1 MKDFVKVCV
10 RLCFLLCQVQGA
22 LEILRDGVK
31 VSCLDLGDQS
41 VQYEE
46 VCLSPSIL
54 DLENLTCRMA
64 GEIVYQC
71 QDNLNCKGDGALKD
85 KTIPR
90 ENTDCQGIP
99 LRSLNNVLGDYTC
112 TSPHGSLAFT
122 PPLCSGALEIL
133 RDGVKVSCLD
143 LGDQSVQY
151 EEVCL
156 SPSILDL
163 ENLTCRMAGEIVY
176 QCQDNLNCKDDGALK
191 DKTIPRENTDCQ
203 GIPLRSLNNVLGDYT
218 CTSPHGSL
226 AFTPPLCSGKE
237 AS

>member
-31 VSCLDLGDQS
+31 VSCLDLSDQS

-46 VCLSPSIL
+46 VCL
-54 DLENLTCRMA
+54 
-64 GEIVYQC
+64 Y
-71 QDNLNCKGDGALKD
+71 
-85 KTIPR
+85 
-90 ENTDCQGIP
+90 
-99 LRSLNNVLGDYTC
+99 
-112 TSPHGSLAFT
+112 
-122 PPLCSGALEIL
+122 
-133 RDGVKVSCLD
+133 
-143 LGDQSVQY
+143 
-151 EEVCL
+151 
-156 SPSILDL
+156 PSILDL

-226 AFTPPLCSGKE
+226 AFTPPLCSETSKWTVGLIVVLVVVPCVMLVACVMLVVWYFCCRRRQSDQLPTNRCSQE
-237 AS
+237 DSNYLELQPMDANTNYDLQPNQEDSIDAAMEEWGQEGSIGV